1 MSRLERNEEWVRFQ
15 ETVEQA
21 AADNV
26 GRLSKH
32 VDTLVEV
39 ASELETF
46 QAAVGERAKERLDRV
61 KRDLRSTEVK
71 LERLGIAMKTLT
83 SDLQSDVKRL
93 LAKIDNLVRHSFD
106 EELDSMPALIHEFS
120 PSSLAS
126 TGSALFPS
134 TTASFFRL
142 DDPAVTALYK
152 QHLSRHVET
161 TLKENLRNRLG
172 RQVSSLSE
180 VAQLIMT
187 EKITKVLPSDD
198 EGVRLL
204 DMTPHKLPPLQLNFP
219 PNFDSC
225 FLALWRDFREDVDF
239 KFSLRPQNI
248 LSRTKMLKLRAKN
261 FVEAAKGQQ
270 QDQLH
275 QGTSATA
282 TVRPRS
288 SDSQINQSEFLQ
300 TTPDDRLVHSASGMA
315 LEAGAN
321 ADYQI
326 AISGTVGP
334 GFSVL
339 ALL

>member
-46 QAAVGERAKERLDRV
+46 QAAVGERARVRLDRV

-71 LERLGIAMKTLT
+71 LERLGVAMKTLT
-83 SDLQSDVKRL
+83 SDLQSDVKGL
-93 LAKIDNLVRHSFD
+93 LAKIDNLVRQSYD
-106 EELDSMPALIHEFS
+106 EELDSMPALVHEFS
-120 PSSLAS
+120 PTTSSLAS

-172 RQVSSLSE
+172 RQVSALLE
-180 VAQLIMT
+180 VAQLSMT

-198 EGVRLL
+198 EGGRLL

-270 QDQLH
+270 QEQLH

-282 TVRPRS
+282 TVQTRA
-288 SDSQINQSEFLQ
+288 SDLQINQSEFLQ

-321 ADYQI
+321 ADHQI
-326 AISGTVGP
+326 AISGTV
-334 GFSVL
+334 
-339 ALL
+339 